1 MHLFFELLVNPFGRF
16 TLQVHRLGT
25 HWWSCRNHVMR
36 DTSNGCPRRA
46 VYPESAGFPR
56 DHFAAEI
63 NVRGAKMTMV
73 LGHLLA
79 KPMLGGPGWLLCTCD
94 TCYVHSEVVKYILDL
109 ALATLSELSA
119 DTASTLNLLSWSTCC
134 T

>member
-1 MHLFFELLVNPFGRF
+1 MEVKLRPGGADKAYPARPRPKVDRRCGEDSGLNERRSLK
-16 TLQVHRLGT
+16 LG
-25 HWWSCRNHVMR
+25 NEQ
-36 DTSNGCPRRA
+36 
-46 VYPESAGFPR
+46 ES
-56 DHFAAEI
+56 
-63 NVRGAKMTMV
+63 
-73 LGHLLA
+73 L
-79 KPMLGGPGWLLCTCD
+79 LGGPGWLLCTCD